1 MPMFYFTLRCD
12 GLLINDP
19 EGVNLPDI
27 SAAQQEARLV
37 ARDLMQNCEPKTRH
51 WQLDT
56 CDAAGNVLST
66 LLFVDIDPTIINL
79 SKRGHA
85 LVRRASKLCAEL
97 GESMVACRATI
108 LRSRAIIAR
117 MNGRPHLAAQDGRQ
131 VA

>member
-27 SAAQQEARLV
+27 SAAQEEARSV
-37 ARDLMQNCEPKTRH
+37 AHDLMQNCEPKTRH

-56 CDAAGNVLST
+56 CDAAGNVLFT
-66 LLFVDIDPTIINL
+66 LLFVDIDPTIIDLN
-79 SKRGHA
+79 RREQA

-97 GESMVACRATI
+97 GETMAACRGTM
-108 LRSRAIIAR
+108 LQSKAIIAR
-117 MNGRPHLAAQDGRQ
+117 MNRRPYLAAENGRRL
-131 VA
+131 